1 MVDNPEAS
9 KELKSISLFFKHI
22 VIRTVKPVPTI
33 SHAGRSTVRDIA
45 LKSKIVEMQIKSP
58 LFHQSKR

>member
-33 SHAGRSTVRDIA
+33 SHAGRATVRDIA